1 MEELRLLKQNFEDL
15 QAKIKETAI
24 EAIMEKENE
33 LIMFREKAQEMEA
46 VSSAKIDSLNREIN
60 QLQEKLFK
68 SGVFLR
74 DSNEEYFQFQPSDV
88 YFFWSIFL

>member
-33 LIMFREKAQEMEA
+33 LLMFREKAQEMEA

-74 DSNEEYFQFQPSDV
+74 DSNEESFQFQPSEV
-88 YFFWSIFL
+88 FFYLSE

>member
-74 DSNEEYFQFQPSDV
+74 DSNE
-88 YFFWSIFL
+88 

>member
-74 DSNEEYFQFQPSDV
+74 DSNEESFQFQPSDV
-88 YFFWSIFL
+88 FFFFF